1 MSAAHMVTHHAHAD
15 TRVILKCIRK
25 IFLLLGSKNKTN
37 FDGTIWQKDPMYY
50 TLFILFVAKCTVNGD
65 VGGLS
70 GCIAINGHSVCF
82 YKTYL
87 NDLNMTYYSVFLHI
101 HYIFQC
107 YL

>member
-1 MSAAHMVTHHAHAD
+1 
-15 TRVILKCIRK
+15 
-25 IFLLLGSKNKTN
+25 
-37 FDGTIWQKDPMYY
+37 MYY

-87 NDLNMTYYSVFLHI
+87 NDLNMTYYSVFFTYSLHI
-101 HYIFQC
+101 SVFFIKPTN
-107 YL
+107 

>member
-1 MSAAHMVTHHAHAD
+1 
-15 TRVILKCIRK
+15 
-25 IFLLLGSKNKTN
+25 
-37 FDGTIWQKDPMYY
+37 MYY

-87 NDLNMTYYSVFLHI
+87 NDLNMTYYSVIYKTNQLTKCRSSVLKYSTRTMI
-101 HYIFQC
+101 Q
-107 YL
+107 